1 MKILLIEDS
10 ELLRRSLVVGLGN
23 LGFTV
28 DDSDNGET
36 GFNMARHNHYDII
49 ILDLMLP
56 QMDGMSILEKLRKE
70 NVMTRVLILSAR
82 NEAKDR
88 VSGLLKGADDY
99 LTKPF
104 SFEELHAR
112 ILTIMRRGQVEKA
125 NDNLCVGDF
134 TLNLT
139 DRTFYYKDQLI
150 TLTPNEY
157 KILECLFNQPNRVVS
172 LEKISNSVVGN
183 FDFLSRNS
191 IEVHMS
197 SIRRKV
203 RALNS
208 TLPVKTKRGF
218 GYIAQS

>member
-28 DDSDNGET
+28 DDTDNGAT

-56 QMDGMSILEKLRKE
+56 SMDGMSILEKLRKE
-70 NVMTRVLILSAR
+70 NVMTRVLILSAK

-88 VSGLLKGADDY
+88 VNGLLKGADDY
-99 LTKPF
+99 LSKPF
-104 SFEELHAR
+104 AFDELHAR

-125 NDNLCVGDF
+125 NDNLCIGNF

-139 DRTFYYKDQLI
+139 DRTFRYKDQLI

-157 KILECLFNQPNRVVS
+157 KILECLFTHPNRVVS

-203 RALNS
+203 RALNL